1 MEGGRG
7 GGRVERRGGVRWEG
21 ERGGLRLIVDAT
33 DPLYRNTCHGNVYL
47 QLQSRCDY
55 TVYRYVAPTP
65 TVFTVRLVPTG
76 RF

>member
-1 MEGGRG
+1 MEGG